1 MSDQPVPSTAF
12 ALPRQPDGHSWP
24 TVTWATA
31 PQRSGDPER
40 VENLLD
46 TAFDPAEHG
55 RLGEH
60 RAVLIVQ
67 DGRIVAER
75 YGPGLESAQSF
86 AYVLFEDD
94 HGGVVVGRV
103 RLRRGWFGGGLVVGD
118 HAEDLDECGYG
129 RIVVGEVAHHSDRA
143 QEVAQTCFSG
153 RC

>member
-1 MSDQPVPSTAF
+1 MPA
-12 ALPRQPDGHSWP
+12 ALAAQLLTQLDHLSVEARWNGSAALGAGLP
-24 TVTWATA
+24 
-31 PQRSGDPER
+31 GDPDCY
-40 VENLLD
+40 V
-46 TAFDPAEHG
+46 
-55 RLGEH
+55 
-60 RAVLIVQ
+60 AVGGGLH
-67 DGRIVAER
+67 ESR

-103 RLRRGWFGGGLVVGD
+103 RLRRGWFGGALVVGD